1 MSDTGG
7 VTGRMTINR
16 TQGLVLGFFFVV
28 YTSLLV
34 ILALSAEVREVTM
47 RRIPGSGGPAVAGFL
62 VALLAFLLVL
72 TFSVLKRWR
81 WAFWLIFVAF
91 AAGALR
97 VPVAALQLSGRM
109 APEGPGWYV
118 VMQGVIGVVQVAI
131 AVAMFAGYR
140 RAGPWGSF
148 RDPA

>member
-1 MSDTGG
+1 
-7 VTGRMTINR
+7 MTINR
-16 TQGLVLGFFFVV
+16 TQGLVLAFFFVV

-34 ILALSAEVREVTM
+34 ILALSADVREVTA
-47 RRIPGSGGPAVAGFL
+47 RRIPGGGGLAIAGFL
-62 VALLAFLLVL
+62 VALLGFLSVL
-72 TFSVLKRWR
+72 TIAVLQRWH
-81 WAFWLIFVAF
+81 WAFWLILVAF

-97 VPVAALQLSGRM
+97 APVAAMQLSGRM
-109 APEGPGWYV
+109 APEGPQWYV

>member
-1 MSDTGG
+1 
-7 VTGRMTINR
+7 MTINR

-28 YTSLLV
+28 YASLLV
-34 ILALSAEVREVTM
+34 ILVVSAEVREVTV
-47 RRIPGSGGPAVAGFL
+47 RRIPGGGVPAVAGFL
-62 VALLAFLLVL
+62 VALLVFLSLLAMAVL
-72 TFSVLKRWR
+72 QRRR
-81 WAFWLIFVAF
+81 WAFWLILVAF